1 VKTAQFIL
9 LFLTLFVTQTI
20 SHAQNV
26 ERHTIFEDR
35 FDEYFHAEH
44 WRVEAVEGTSVKVQ
58 GGKLVIDSPGGVT
71 VWLNKMLIGNY
82 TIQYDWKVMVAGGK
96 NDRLSD
102 LNQFWM
108 ATDPKSDSLFTRQGK
123 FEEYDSL
130 NLYYVGMGGNRNTT
144 TRFRKYDGNGDK
156 KLIGEYTDKEH
167 LLTPNHT
174 YEIKIVVLN
183 GKTSFWVDGKMYFSH
198 LDTKPLTQG
207 YFGFRSTWS
216 RHQID
221 NFRITETLR

>member
-9 LFLTLFVTQTI
+9 LFLIIFVTQTI

-26 ERHTIFEDR
+26 ERHAIFEDR

-156 KLIGEYTDKEH
+156 SSSGNTPIRSICLHPTTRMKLK
-167 LLTPNHT
+167 LL
-174 YEIKIVVLN
+174 
-183 GKTSFWVDGKMYFSH
+183 F
-198 LDTKPLTQG
+198 
-207 YFGFRSTWS
+207 
-216 RHQID
+216 
-221 NFRITETLR
+221 